1 MKKIGSF
8 CLRYRRG
15 GIILLYM
22 MIYSVLFAL
31 LESRQVYEYHV
42 VHTPLDDMLPFCG
55 AFIIPYMLW
64 FPYILVTVLFIL
76 FAEKD
81 KGEYYRLISNLMIG
95 MSIFLMVSYVYP
107 NMQELRPA
115 VLSEASVFTPVV
127 RWLYSTD
134 TPTNVLPSIHVFNSL
149 ACHMAI
155 AHSQVLERKCRFVKT
170 LSLIL
175 CISIILSTMFLK
187 QHSVIDVA
195 LGSAMALLGYIIFYP
210 QEVRVGQLAYAQGGK
225 SGQRR

>member
-1 MKKIGSF
+1 MRKVGSF
-8 CLRYRRG
+8 CLHYRRG

-22 MIYSVLFAL
+22 IIYCILFSM

-42 VHTPLDDMLPFCG
+42 VHMPLDDMIPFCG

-76 FAEKD
+76 FAET

-95 MSIFLMVSYVYP
+95 MSIFLVVSYVYP
-107 NMQELRPA
+107 NMQELRPL
-115 VLSEASVFTPVV
+115 VLDDASVFTPIV
-127 RWLYSTD
+127 RWLYATD

-155 AHSQVLERKCRFVKT
+155 AHSMQLKKYPVISVS
-170 LSLIL
+170 SLVL
-175 CISIILSTMFLK
+175 CITIILATMFLK

-195 LGSAMALLGYIIFYP
+195 LGSAMAMLGYVIFYTP
-210 QEVRVGQLAYAQGGK
+210 QEVKVGQLAYAEGGK
-225 SGQRR
+225 SLPRR